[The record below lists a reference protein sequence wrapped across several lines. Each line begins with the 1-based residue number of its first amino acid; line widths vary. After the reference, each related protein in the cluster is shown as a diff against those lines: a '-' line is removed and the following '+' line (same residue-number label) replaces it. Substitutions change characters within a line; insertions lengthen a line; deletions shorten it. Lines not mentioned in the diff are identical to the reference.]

1 MPSPAPLTHLGIIL
15 DGNRTWA
22 RARGLP
28 TFEGHRRGYDRLK
41 EFGDWCIA
49 RGIPVVTAF
58 AFSTENWNRAPD
70 EVAYLMELLELA
82 LGREVGEFD
91 KRGVRLKVIGRREG
105 LPEAIIRAA
114 DAAEERTK
122 NNTKITLQLAI
133 NYGGRPEIVDAAKRA
148 IASGMRP
155 DDLTE
160 ERFAS
165 FLYGQ
170 GVPDPD
176 LIIRTAGHQRI
187 SGFLLWGAAY
197 SEFHFTPTLWP
208 DFSEKDLDAALEDY
222 ANRTRKFGK

>member
-1 MPSPAPLTHLGIIL
+1 MTDHGLTHLGIIL

-41 EFGDWCIA
+41 VFGDWCIA

-82 LGREVGEFD
+82 LSREVGEFD

-133 NYGGRPEIVDAAKRA
+133 NYGGHAEIVDAAKKA
-148 IASGMRP
+148 MAAGASP
-155 DDLTE
+155 ESLTE
-160 ERFAS
+160 ES
-165 FLYGQ
+165 FRSYLYAPET
-170 GVPDPD
+170 PDPD
-176 LIIRTAGHQRI
+176 LIIRTAGHSRI

-222 ANRTRKFGK
+222 ARRTRKFGK